1 MKSGDKGKPSTSEL
15 IVVTKNVTPVGI
27 VFKRRLVIFVMCH
40 PKHLEFHPE
49 SKEELCANI
58 SPSGCGRD
66 DPSSP

>member
-1 MKSGDKGKPSTSEL
+1 MKHSDKGKPKN
-15 IVVTKNVTPVGI
+15 IRIKCCHKNVTPVGI